1 MELSSRL
8 GYGIRLYDDSDLL
21 LTPSRK
27 CVSAKGAVVAL
38 IQALPWEPP
47 CRDMELTGSTE
58 SSGGTPETG
67 KVEPILLQRTGVGG
81 LANQHGHREA
91 FTMSI
96 LKASPLVEALQ
107 TYSAPLE
114 GRRGLLRLDFNE
126 NTVGPSPLVVAAVR
140 AMAPEHYGMYPEY
153 DKLKHRYAQALGVA
167 KEHVGLFNGADGAIH
182 AVFQAFGAVGETLLM
197 ATPTFGYYAPCACQ
211 QGMTIRTVPYGLP
224 GFHYPRQAVA
234 QALQSRPR
242 LLMICNPNNPTGTRM
257 DPDWIRAMA
266 AAHANTLVV
275 VDELYEAFTGDTVLP
290 LALQQPNLLVLRSLS
305 KTAGLAALRLG
316 FAVGSPGIV
325 ERLER
330 VTGPYDVNGF
340 AVTAA
345 FAALDDPGHV
355 RSYVQEVGAARDW
368 LLPRLAAAGLR
379 HHCDG
384 GNYLLLWPDQDP
396 DSLVAALRRRGVLVR
411 PMTGKPLVD
420 GSVRVSIGSCAQ
432 MKLFWERYQ
441 QCAAVV

>member
-1 MELSSRL
+1 
-8 GYGIRLYDDSDLL
+8 
-21 LTPSRK
+21 
-27 CVSAKGAVVAL
+27 
-38 IQALPWEPP
+38 
-47 CRDMELTGSTE
+47 
-58 SSGGTPETG
+58 
-67 KVEPILLQRTGVGG
+67 
-81 LANQHGHREA
+81 
-91 FTMSI
+91 MSM
-96 LKASPLVEALQ
+96 LKASPLVEALH

-126 NTVGPSPLVVAAVR
+126 NTVGPSPKVVEAVR

-153 DKLKHRYAQALGVA
+153 DALKHCYAQVLGVD
-167 KEHVGLFNGADGAIH
+167 KEQVGLFNGADGAIH
-182 AVFQAFGAVGETLLM
+182 AVFQAFGAVGETVLM
-197 ATPTFGYYAPCACQ
+197 ATPTFGYYAPCGHQ
-211 QGMTIRTVPYGLP
+211 QGMTIRAVPHELP
-224 GFHYPRQAVA
+224 DFHYPRHAVA

-242 LLMICNPNNPTGTRM
+242 LWMICNPNNPTGTRL

-266 AAHANTLVV
+266 AAHPHTLVV

-290 LALQQPNLLVLRSLS
+290 TALQQPNLLVLRSLS

-316 FAVGSPGIV
+316 FAVGSAGIV

-345 FAALDDPGHV
+345 FAALEDEDHV
-355 RSYVQEVGAARDW
+355 RAYVQEVHAARDW

-384 GNYLLLWPDQDP
+384 GNYLLFWPDQDP
-396 DSLVAALRRRGVLVR
+396 DRLVAALRRRGVLVR
-411 PMTGKPLVD
+411 PMTGKPLLE

-441 QCAAVV
+441 QCAGGV